1 MLIGLLSSKSEKP
14 SFLLRGEDSTAAGS
28 TSTFLDSKL
37 KYHVDK
43 HGQEICSVLA
53 GEDEIGVMM
62 GWERPIMQK
71 SVEVLCS
78 DHPEKESLKVL
89 NVGFGLGIVSNLW
102 FYDVFSESLN
112 CTID

>member
-14 SFLLRGEDSTAAGS
+14 SFLIRGEDSTAAGS
-28 TSTFLDSKL
+28 TNTFLNSKL

-78 DHPEKESLKVL
+78 DHPEQNNLKVL
-89 NVGFGLGIVSNLW
+89 NIGFGLGIVRTFNFLLVVSIA
-102 FYDVFSESLN
+102 YS
-112 CTID
+112 I